1 MLEGLREGAMKEYS
15 EKIKRL
21 APNSKDFK
29 ILKNTTIGYSHRLF
43 GCFHL

>member
-15 EKIKRL
+15 EKIKRE
-21 APNSKDFK
+21 APNSKEFK
-29 ILKNTTIGYSHRLF
+29 ILKNKNIGYSNRLF